1 MKTALITL
9 LCILVYTT
17 QLTAQQQLVKG
28 QRIPR
33 LTTDQRDQIPV
44 ENNPQTEGLF
54 IFNIDINCLQ
64 YWTGEVWAN
73 LCGEPEYPR
82 SVVKRTSVIGYL
94 ERMTDS
100 DGNDVWALELDSPD
114 GFFSVRV
121 NIPGNISTVSH
132 ANQNINF
139 QLRSNRPASTA
150 ISWNYTTFWGGGC
163 LHGSGFVANVPSRRW
178 GGIRGNGAG
187 STFTVAERNG
197 VGHWGDRGLSDGTGN
212 GLEQRRYTWVEIGNH
227 DNITAYKVWVFAV
240 INNHP
245 PTTSVSPT
253 RVKAH
258 ITFEQT
264 KAI

>member
-9 LCILVYTT
+9 LCIFVYTT
-17 QLTAQQQLVKG
+17 QLVAQQQLVKG

-54 IFNIDINCLQ
+54 IFNIDVNCLQ

-73 LCGEPEYPR
+73 LCGEPENPR
-82 SVVKRTSVIGYL
+82 TAVSRVSVFGYL

-100 DGNDVWALELDSPD
+100 DGNVVWALELDSPD
-114 GFFSVRV
+114 GVFSVRV
-121 NIPGNISTVSH
+121 TVPGNVSTVNH
-132 ANQNINF
+132 GNQNINF
-139 QLRSNRPASTA
+139 QLRSNREHATA
-150 ISWNYTTFWGGGC
+150 ITWNYSTFWGGGG
-163 LHGSGFVANVPSRRW
+163 LHGSGFVPNVPSRRW
-178 GGIRGNGAG
+178 GGMRGNGG
-187 STFTVAERNG
+187 VTTFTVAERNG
-197 VGHWGDRGLSDGTGN
+197 VGHWGDRGLNDASGQ

-240 INNHP
+240 VNTLTP
-245 PTTSVSPT
+245 GTGVPPT

-264 KAI
+264 KAF